1 MMSFTVL
8 FLGGFLMRTRM
19 YVFLLLIVTTMLAMD
34 WGGFLKKQSEES
46 ERGIASIKTKSL
58 RGDHD

>member
-1 MMSFTVL
+1 
-8 FLGGFLMRTRM
+8 MRTRM

-34 WGGFLKKQSEES
+34 WGGFLKKQNEES
-46 ERGIASIKTKSL
+46 ERGIASTKTKSL